1 MKKLLLGILL
11 SAVVPYS
18 HGTEPSTGNYKSD
31 VFFVGGEYHGE
42 PGKELMSGQ
51 MYVERWTPETV
62 TQPYPIVL
70 IHGAAQTSVNWMT
83 TPDGRSGWAHDFV
96 GKGYVVYM
104 VDQPA
109 RGRSAW
115 HPNLNGELRMFNA
128 GIIEKK
134 FTASEQ
140 FEKQWP
146 QSHLHTQWPGTGRKG
161 DPVFDQFYA
170 SQVESLKSHVE
181 SSDVVR
187 DAGVALLDKIGPAI
201 ILTHSQSGPF
211 GWLIADARP
220 ELVMSIV
227 TMEPSG
233 PPIQNKKGKASMP
246 WGVTVVPI
254 TYSPGVSTPADL
266 VTEQQANADRPD
278 LIKCWQQ
285 TEPAK
290 QLVNLKD
297 TPVLFLISE
306 SSYHAEYDHCTAK
319 WLTQAG
325 VDVDLVRLEDEGI
338 RGNGHMLMLENNHLD
353 IANWITT
360 WVGKNVQ

>member
-1 MKKLLLGILL
+1 MNKLLPTLL
-11 SAVVPYS
+11 TVLLTPFSYA
-18 HGTEPSTGNYKSD
+18 TETNTGQYQSD
-31 VFFVGGEYHGE
+31 VFYVGGKYHGE

-51 MYVERWTPETV
+51 MYVERWTPENV
-62 TQPYPIVL
+62 TQKYPIVL
-70 IHGAAQTSVNWMT
+70 IHGAAQTAVNWMT
-83 TPDGRSGWAHDFV
+83 TPDGRPGWAHDFV
-96 GKGYVVYM
+96 DKGYIVYM

-115 HPNLNGELRMFNA
+115 HPNQDGALRMFNA
-128 GIIEKK
+128 GVIEKK

-140 FEKQWP
+140 FENQWP
-146 QSHLHTQWPGTGRKG
+146 QAHLHTQWPGTGRKG

-181 SSDVVR
+181 SSQVVR

-201 ILTHSQSGPF
+201 VLTHSQSGPF

-220 ELVMSIV
+220 NLVKAIV
-227 TMEPSG
+227 TLEPSG
-233 PPIQNKKGKASMP
+233 PPIKNSKGKASMP
-246 WGVTVVPI
+246 WGVTVIPI
-254 TYSPGVSTPADL
+254 TYSPAMTSPEEL
-266 VTEQQANADRPD
+266 ETEQQVTADRPD

-285 TEPAK
+285 KAPAK
-290 QLVNLKD
+290 QLSNLKE

-325 VDVDLVRLEDEGI
+325 VNTDLVRLEDVNI
-338 RGNGHMLMLENNHLD
+338 RGNGHMMMLEKNNMEICD
-353 IANWITT
+353 WITNWI
-360 WVGKNVQ
+360 VKNVQ